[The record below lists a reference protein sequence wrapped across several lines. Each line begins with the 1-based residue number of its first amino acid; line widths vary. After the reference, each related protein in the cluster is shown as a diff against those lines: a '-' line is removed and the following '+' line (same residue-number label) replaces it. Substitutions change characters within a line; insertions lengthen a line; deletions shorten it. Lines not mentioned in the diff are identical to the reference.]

1 MLILLPACAAAQ
13 TQITIGASTSGTVE
27 FSGAGQTQGTF
38 VGSCGPADCIQGDAH
53 PGSNVGAYSMWIT
66 GNVAP
71 LDFTI
76 ALPQGGS
83 LVSQGEGLRSASIS
97 SAGILT
103 SPEPATIALIGSGL
117 LAIGGVLKRRK
128 RR

>member
-1 MLILLPACAAAQ
+1 
-13 TQITIGASTSGTVE
+13 
-27 FSGAGQTQGTF
+27 
-38 VGSCGPADCIQGDAH
+38 
-53 PGSNVGAYSMWIT
+53 MWIT